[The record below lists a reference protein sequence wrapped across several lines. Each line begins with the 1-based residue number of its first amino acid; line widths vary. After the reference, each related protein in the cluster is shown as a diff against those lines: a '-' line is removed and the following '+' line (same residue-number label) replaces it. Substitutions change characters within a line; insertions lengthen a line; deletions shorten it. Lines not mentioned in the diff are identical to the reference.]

1 MKTIDNKMKERFGI
15 FPFIIPPI
23 SIAVC
28 VGALLY
34 SALHR
39 NHPEYDYYGR
49 IGNEY
54 VRFSEDN
61 FPYLIIQRNK
71 LSVSKPNGRVAYY
84 YDDKGDDLKIE
95 RFVSIICQNSIE
107 QRGCKEERLEE
118 KSQLKEAQRQF
129 EDYLS
134 KIKEIKR
141 NLQEINCKRKQK

>member
-1 MKTIDNKMKERFGI
+1 MKTLDNKMKERFGI
-15 FPFIIPPI
+15 SPFIILPI
-23 SIAVC
+23 FMAV
-28 VGALLY
+28 GLGTPLY
-34 SALHR
+34 SILHR
-39 NHPEYDYYGR
+39 NHPEYNYSGR
-49 IGNEY
+49 IGDEH

-61 FPYLIIQRNK
+61 FPYSIIQRNT
-71 LSVSKPNGRVAYY
+71 LAVSKPNGRVAYY

-95 RFVSIICQNSIE
+95 RFVSIICQNPIE

-141 NLQEINCKRKQK
+141 NLQEINCKREQK